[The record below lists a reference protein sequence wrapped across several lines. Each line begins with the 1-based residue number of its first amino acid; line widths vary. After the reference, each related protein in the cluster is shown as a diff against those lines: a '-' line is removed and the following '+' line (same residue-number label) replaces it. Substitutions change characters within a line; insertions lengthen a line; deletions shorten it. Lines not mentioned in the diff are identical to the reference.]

1 MGIKMAVDTPI
12 NLAAN
17 LAVAMTINPER
28 PHAQQAKQ
36 RHQPSSWLRLRWS
49 ALAIAITLTG
59 GAWPARALDEAG
71 VSNKL
76 ATIPVLIP
84 TDAAGNPQL
93 INRPLNGKSTPVLF
107 AAMSP
112 EAAEALMTQVF
123 AADRTSKTS
132 KPQFRATN
140 LVALEEIV
148 INLRKQDPS
157 VVRAYVPDPTQES
170 AVVPLLIEQGAKADA
185 ALQTARTQPVVFCP
199 DPLVQVNVKNQQA
212 SQTTVPCGMDFREMA
227 LFVLS
232 PRLKDRRPSLVALP
246 LERLI
251 ALLQQLKG
259 SDGNNLAIVPSPSMQ
274 GLLQRLNAASPQKP
288 AAAGPAKTSAPA
300 KTAAPDKTAVPE
312 KTNSQP

>member
-1 MGIKMAVDTPI
+1 MLMNRLHPQA
-12 NLAAN
+12 
-17 LAVAMTINPER
+17 R
-28 PHAQQAKQ
+28 QQSRRQ
-36 RHQPSSWLRLRWS
+36 RSSAWLRHRWS
-49 ALAIAITLTG
+49 VLALAITLTG
-59 GAWPARALDEAG
+59 SAWPVRALDEAG
-71 VSNKL
+71 VSSKL

-93 INRPLNGKSTPVLF
+93 VNRPLNGKPTPVLF
-107 AAMSP
+107 GAMSP

-123 AADRTSKTS
+123 SADQASRTPR
-132 KPQFRATN
+132 PQFRPTN
-140 LVALEEIV
+140 LVALEEIL
-148 INLRKQDPS
+148 INLRKQNPS

-199 DPLVQVNVKNQQA
+199 DPLVQVNVKSAQA

-232 PRLKDRRPSLVALP
+232 PRLKDKRPSLVALP
-246 LERLI
+246 LDRLI

-259 SDGNNLAIVPSPSMQ
+259 SDGTNLAIVPSPSMQ
-274 GLLQRLNAASPQKP
+274 ALLQRLNAANPQKP
-288 AAAGPAKTSAPA
+288 AAAAPA
-300 KTAAPDKTAVPE
+300 QSAAPDKTAVPN